1 VKLLVK
7 KRNEINRNS
16 LVVNRCEHLMDDTE
30 FSRGERILISIVGIL
45 SLVIVGGLILAP
57 ELFWDDFVKLYIWD
71 PIVKDAG
78 SSGDAGYSSVN
89 TAVYIA
95 TMIAAVIIFQALFRK
110 WNLPVDDKM
119 IWALIA
125 WVVLAP
131 VFRVMEDADYFKEGI
146 DVLFISPLI
155 HIHLAAWLIISALI
169 GHVGR
174 KDQLSMLSM
183 LLVAYIA
190 FTGLLVLPSVHVHE
204 TGKFWILGGSI
215 LGAVAI
221 AVVIHNT
228 WNWHEIP
235 RAMLAFA
242 TGLIIMGLGHW
253 AQLASTPWLQD
264 NRALPRDNEIIW
276 PVLVV
281 VVLPLIITWA
291 IWRLGVEDLMQ
302 LRLTGNEVGLI
313 PDGMTLEQWESEDRS
328 KHPVEILSPKGIL
341 ATPMVAGMLFGQ
353 LCDGLATMV
362 GIDWFG
368 YSEKH
373 PLSDA
378 VIQLGD
384 SFDIMGEGAWLFF
397 IVKATLAGLI
407 VWMFSQLRIESRQQ
421 HLRVLIVLAVM
432 IVGMAPGLRDIGRLI
447 LGV

>member
-1 VKLLVK
+1 M
-7 KRNEINRNS
+7 E
-16 LVVNRCEHLMDDTE
+16 DTE
-30 FSRGERILISIVGIL
+30 FSKGERILL
-45 SLVIVGGLILAP
+45 SLFGLISLVLVGGLIFAP
-57 ELFWDDFVKLYIWD
+57 ELFWEDFVKVYIWD

-78 SSGDAGYSSVN
+78 TTGDAGYSEVN
-89 TAVYIA
+89 TIVYIL
-95 TMIAAVIIFQALFRK
+95 TMIAAVIVFQALFRK
-110 WNLPVDDKM
+110 WQLPVDDRM
-119 IWALIA
+119 VWALIS
-125 WVVLAP
+125 WVALAP
-131 VFRVMEDADYFKEGI
+131 VLRVMEDADYFKEGI

-155 HIHLAAWLIISALI
+155 HIHLAAWLIVSAFI
-169 GHVGR
+169 GHIG
-174 KDQLSMLSM
+174 KKNQLSMLAM

-190 FTGLLVLPSVHVHE
+190 FTGLLVLPSIHVHE
-204 TGKFWILGGSI
+204 TGQFWILGGSI
-215 LGAVAI
+215 AGAVMI

-228 WNWHEIP
+228 WDWEPIP

-242 TGLIIMGLGHW
+242 TGLITMGLGHW
-253 AQLASTPWLQD
+253 AQLASTPWVQD
-264 NRALPRDNEIIW
+264 SGLLPRDNEILW

-281 VVLPLIITWA
+281 VVIPLIITWA
-291 IWRLGVEDLMQ
+291 VWRQGVEDLAQ
-302 LRLTGNEVGLI
+302 LRLTGNVVGLI
-313 PDGMTLEQWESEDRS
+313 PDGMTLDQWESEDRS
-328 KHPVEILSPKGIL
+328 SHPVEILSPKGIL

-378 VIQLGD
+378 VIQFGNG
-384 SFDIMGEGAWLFF
+384 FDILGEGAWLFF
-397 IVKATLAGLI
+397 LVKAALATLI
-407 VWMFSQLRIESRQQ
+407 IWMFSQLRIESRQQ

>member
-1 VKLLVK
+1 M
-7 KRNEINRNS
+7 E
-16 LVVNRCEHLMDDTE
+16 DTE
-30 FSRGERILISIVGIL
+30 FSNGERILL
-45 SLVIVGGLILAP
+45 SLFGLISLVLVGGLIFAP
-57 ELFWDDFVKLYIWD
+57 ELFWEDFVKVYIWD

-78 SSGDAGYSSVN
+78 TTGDAGYSEVN
-89 TAVYIA
+89 TIVYIL
-95 TMIAAVIIFQALFRK
+95 TMIAAVIVFQALFRK
-110 WNLPVDDKM
+110 WQLPVDDRM
-119 IWALIA
+119 VWALIS
-125 WVVLAP
+125 WVALAP
-131 VFRVMEDADYFKEGI
+131 VLRVMEDADYFKEGI

-155 HIHLAAWLIISALI
+155 HIHLAAWLIVSAFI
-169 GHVGR
+169 GHIG
-174 KDQLSMLSM
+174 KKNQLSMLAM

-190 FTGLLVLPSVHVHE
+190 FTGLLVLPSIHVHE
-204 TGKFWILGGSI
+204 TGQFWILGGSI
-215 LGAVAI
+215 AGAVMI

-228 WNWHEIP
+228 WDWEPIP

-242 TGLIIMGLGHW
+242 TGLITMGLGHW
-253 AQLASTPWLQD
+253 AQLASTPWVQD
-264 NRALPRDNEIIW
+264 SGLLPRDNEILW

-281 VVLPLIITWA
+281 VVIPLIITWA
-291 IWRLGVEDLMQ
+291 VWRQGVEDLAQ
-302 LRLTGNEVGLI
+302 LRLTGNVVGLI
-313 PDGMTLEQWESEDRS
+313 PDGMTLDQWESEDRS
-328 KHPVEILSPKGIL
+328 SHPVEILSPKGIL

-378 VIQLGD
+378 VIQFGNG
-384 SFDIMGEGAWLFF
+384 FDILGEGAWLFF
-397 IVKATLAGLI
+397 LVKAALATLI
-407 VWMFSQLRIESRQQ
+407 IWMFSQLRIESRQQ

>member
-1 VKLLVK
+1 M
-7 KRNEINRNS
+7 E
-16 LVVNRCEHLMDDTE
+16 DTE
-30 FSRGERILISIVGIL
+30 FSNGERILL
-45 SLVIVGGLILAP
+45 SLFGLISLVLVGGLIFAP
-57 ELFWDDFVKLYIWD
+57 ELFWEDFVKVYIWD

-78 SSGDAGYSSVN
+78 TTGDAGYSEVN
-89 TAVYIA
+89 TIVYIL
-95 TMIAAVIIFQALFRK
+95 TMIAAVIVFQALFRK
-110 WNLPVDDKM
+110 WQLPVDDRM
-119 IWALIA
+119 VWALIA
-125 WVVLAP
+125 WVALAP
-131 VFRVMEDADYFKEGI
+131 VLRVMEDADYFKEGI

-155 HIHLAAWLIISALI
+155 HIHLAAWLIVSAFI
-169 GHVGR
+169 GHIG
-174 KDQLSMLSM
+174 KKNQLSMLAM

-204 TGKFWILGGSI
+204 TGHFWILAGSI
-215 LGAVAI
+215 AGAVMI

-228 WNWHEIP
+228 WDWEAIP
-235 RAMLAFA
+235 RTMLAFA
-242 TGLIIMGLGHW
+242 TGLITMGLGYW
-253 AQLASTPWLQD
+253 AQLVSTPWTQD
-264 NRALPRDNEIIW
+264 SGLLPRDNEMLW

-281 VVLPLIITWA
+281 VVIPLVITWA
-291 IWRLGVEDLMQ
+291 VWRKGVEDLVQ
-302 LRLTGNEVGLI
+302 LRLTGNDVGLI
-313 PDGMTLEQWESEDRS
+313 PDGMTLEEWESEDRS
-328 KHPVEILSPKGIL
+328 SHPVEMLSPKGIL

-378 VIQLGD
+378 VIQFGNG
-384 SFDIMGEGAWLFF
+384 FDILGEGAWLFF
-397 IVKATLAGLI
+397 LVKAALASLI
-407 VWMFSQLRIESRQQ
+407 IWMFSQLRIESRQQ